1 MTKKQEA
8 QLSENT
14 EYYFAVNQE
23 AGSVTPFSSEDVRKA
38 YLPQSAAIATNNG
51 GINFLLPPYSFENL
65 TTLYDYNSTHKFC
78 INLKANL
85 TTGLGYE
92 IENGVPEEIRNS
104 LVRPNNNI
112 GETWTQLSHKLKIDK
127 EIFGRFALEI
137 VKIGKKV
144 AFYHVPAN
152 EVYVV
157 QEGNSTRVARY
168 IQRAKG
174 STQDKIFKKYVP
186 NHGNGSY
193 LFVWEEYNPSSR
205 FYGVPDYVTAI
216 KSIIGNDTIATYMLN
231 FFENNARPDYFIII
245 TGTTLTPEQ
254 KNQIETALRNT
265 KGVANAHR
273 LVTMTLGN
281 PQARVEVK
289 EMSKVIDENFRN
301 TKLDNR
307 DEIAQIHGVPPKILG
322 ISSAGSLGSGNEAI
336 GALKILMECV
346 IEPSKVA
353 MEDVLNWILAD
364 EFDYSGGKIFTYKT
378 ISLVN
383 EKDLAI
389 IHKTYLGEGVIS
401 INEARK
407 DLNKPALE
415 GEEYDEV
422 KAHTYNESLEI
433 NPDDMTNLDPTKDI
447 TQTNE

>member
-1 MTKKQEA
+1 M
-8 QLSENT
+8 S

-23 AGSVTPFSSEDVRKA
+23 AGTVTEFGSEDVRKA
-38 YLPQSAAIATNNG
+38 YLPQSSAVVATSG
-51 GINFLLPPYSFENL
+51 GMNVLRPPYDFQNL
-65 TTLYDYNSTHKFC
+65 SALYDYNSTHKLC

-85 TTGLGYE
+85 TVGLGYE
-92 IENGVPEEIRNS
+92 VEKAVPQEIKDA
-104 LVRPNNNI
+104 LLQPNNNF
-112 GETWTQLSHKLKIDK
+112 GESWTNLCFRLKLDK

-137 VKIGKKV
+137 VRVGDKV

-157 QEGNSTRVARY
+157 QEGNTPRVAHY
-168 IQRAKG
+168 VQRAKG
-174 STQDKIFKKYVP
+174 SPRDKVFKKYSP
-186 NHGNGSY
+186 KRSNGSQ
-193 LFVWEEYNPSSR
+193 LFVWEEYNPNSR
-205 FYGVPDYVTAI
+205 FYGIPDYVTAI
-216 KSIIGNDTIATYMLN
+216 KSILGNDTIATYMLN

-254 KNQIETALRNT
+254 KASIENALRNT

-346 IEPSKVA
+346 IEPSRRE
-353 MEDVLNWILAD
+353 MEEVLNLMLAK
-364 EFDYSGGKIFTYKT
+364 EFGYTGGKIFSYKT

-389 IHKTYLGEGVIS
+389 IHKTYIGEGIMSV
-401 INEARK
+401 NEARK
-407 DLNKPALE
+407 EINKPILQ
-415 GEEYDEV
+415 GDEYDKIE
-422 KAHTYNESLEI
+422 ARPYNRSMEI